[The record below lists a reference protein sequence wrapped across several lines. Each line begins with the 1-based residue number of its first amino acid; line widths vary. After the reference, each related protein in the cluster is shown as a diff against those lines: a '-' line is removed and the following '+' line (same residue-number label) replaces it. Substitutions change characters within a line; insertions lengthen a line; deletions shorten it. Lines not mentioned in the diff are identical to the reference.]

1 MCLESIVFPLPG
13 MTDPMGCAMFL
24 MTTGYAASRA
34 ALGLLSVQET
44 ISTPRKVLPRTGSQC
59 GVGEA
64 SLKNVAQLPE
74 SALA

>member
-24 MTTGYAASRA
+24 MTTGYAASWA

-44 ISTPRKVLPRTGSQC
+44 FPLPGRFYQELE
-59 GVGEA
+59 V
-64 SLKNVAQLPE
+64 NVWLE
-74 SALA
+74 RLL